1 MRSKRK
7 KLISVM
13 LSLVMLVTAITF
25 GSMNSSAETFSNNGL
40 TVVYQTSDVM
50 KPGADVTLTLQI
62 TNSTETSMTTT
73 SFNRYVG
80 CPEES
85 FGQLLLDGIEISG
98 IGLTISAGET
108 VNVTMTGK
116 IPTDAGSA
124 DDVYTFI
131 SAMGE
136 DGNTYNATA
145 FKDVEDDARLLLGPE
160 IYLDTCGILQA
171 GMPAEFSFFI
181 CNPTTKRYDI
191 RSISVNNVLE
201 NSVIT
206 DASTGNVY
214 DGSSI
219 IRLHAGETLSF
230 TISGTIAAT
239 ALGMDEIIVACS
251 GSMSNGSSVSI
262 SNGDTID
269 GFNPPFRIYEYG
281 YPHVVH
287 LGEEVTFEI
296 SILANEKVTIDD
308 YGCQYFA
315 DSSALQD
322 VSKVIDLDCTM
333 TDENGNNIVNNDII
347 SPGESG
353 EIKTYYLSFVF
364 PRDWSETGS
373 LNIWIQGTGETS
385 GTEVQSSF
393 EDYESLIDL
402 ISTEESTEEPTVSE
416 VIEKKEDVPAISLP
430 DSKDNTLADAVF
442 SEEEIEDASTLE
454 AKLVA
459 NKVEENDVDKEIIE
473 KIKEK
478 AGTKQ
483 IAIILDLSVEK
494 IIDGINNGKV
504 SKLNNKISITIDIP
518 KEYLADGRVFS
529 IIKEHE
535 GTITELKDLDSNPN
549 TITFETDEFS
559 LYTLV
564 YTNDTSAS
572 DVTPSDQITNV
583 VENES
588 TKASNVTESDT
599 PKTGD
604 YADLRIAFV
613 LMMIAGITIVIMK
626 KRSNQYK

>member
-1 MRSKRK
+1 
-7 KLISVM
+7 M
-13 LSLVMLVTAITF
+13 LSLIMLFTAITF
-25 GSMNSSAETFSNNGL
+25 GKMNSSAETFWNEGL

-73 SFNRYVG
+73 RFNHNVG
-80 CPEES
+80 CLDES
-85 FGQLLLDGIEISG
+85 FGQIMLNGVEISG
-98 IGLTISAGET
+98 VELTIPAGET

-116 IPTDAGSA
+116 IPTDAGSN

-145 FKDVEDDARLLLGPE
+145 FKDVEDDTQLLQCPE
-160 IYLDTCGILQA
+160 IHSDTRGILQA
-171 GMPAEFSFFI
+171 GMPAEFSVII
-181 CNPTTKRYDI
+181 CNPTNKRYDI
-191 RSISVNNVLE
+191 SSISVNNVLE

-206 DASTGNVY
+206 DDFTGNVY

-219 IRLHAGETLSF
+219 IQLHAGETLCL
-230 TISGTIAAT
+230 TISGTVAAT
-239 ALGMDEIIVACS
+239 ALETDEINFTCS
-251 GSMSNGSSVSI
+251 GHMSNGSLGSI
-262 SNGDTID
+262 NDSNTISS
-269 GFNPPFRIYEYG
+269 FNSYNSFRFYGYG

-296 SILANEKVTIDD
+296 WILANEKITIDD

-315 DSSALQD
+315 DSSALHD

-333 TDENGNNIVNNDII
+333 TDENGNHIVNNDII
-347 SPGESG
+347 SPGETG

-385 GTEVQSSF
+385 GTKVDNIF

-402 ISTEESTEEPTVSE
+402 ISTEESTEEPTEEPTVSE

-430 DSKDNTLADAVF
+430 DSKDNTLADAIF
-442 SEEEIEDASTLE
+442 SEEEIENASTLE

-459 NKVEENDVDKEIIE
+459 NKVEEKNVDKELIE

-478 AGTKQ
+478 AGEKQ
-483 IAIILDLSVEK
+483 IAVILDLSVEK

-518 KEYLADGRVFS
+518 KEYLANGRVFS

-572 DVTPSDQITNV
+572 DVTPSDPIKNV

-613 LMMIAGITIVIMK
+613 LMMVAGIAIVIIK